1 MKKLLVVAS
10 GMVIALLL
18 ASTLAYRASA
28 ASSVRIKLLNPPPK
42 NEPLELA
49 VGESYTFKIEIT
61 SNESFTVAKAMPDAY
76 YPGRGVVWHGSDTEN
91 QNTSVLLQLTMTGK
105 GSTADLPAVC
115 GWPEPDDCWPE
126 GVAPVAIAT
135 GARFAG
141 GQVYAE
147 QFPFAVIVP

>member
-10 GMVIALLL
+10 GIVVALLL
-18 ASTLAYRASA
+18 ASTLAYEASA

-42 NEPLELA
+42 NKPLELA
-49 VGESYTFKIEIT
+49 VGESYTFEIKVT
-61 SNESFTVAKAMPDAY
+61 SNESFNLAMAMPDAY

-91 QNTSVLLQLTMTGK
+91 QNTSAILHLTMTGK

-115 GWPEPDDCWPE
+115 DWPEPGDCWPE
-126 GVAPVAIAT
+126 GVAPVAIVM

-147 QFPFAVIVP
+147 QFSFAVIVP